1 MANESETISQV
12 LRNVSK
18 SVNSMKSDEEFDE
31 VLRFLKQILPTSST
45 DDLNVLQ
52 QAIYYIYD
60 LRSVL
65 SSSW

>member
-1 MANESETISQV
+1 MANENEAINKV
-12 LRNVSK
+12 LHNVSK
-18 SVNSMKSDEEFDE
+18 SVKNIKNDEDFDE
-31 VLRFLKQILPTSST
+31 VLSFLKQILPNSSS

-65 SSSW
+65 SSS